1 MGTTRRVQVVTS
13 HIGRRRICPRN
24 PLTLALAPKH
34 GQPAMRSRVW
44 PRRDQNNTHQ
54 VIPIF
59 LHQHGKGEEL
69 NTKQVSTTQQISYF
83 VPGVS

>member
-13 HIGRRRICPRN
+13 HIGQRRICPQN
-24 PLTLALAPKH
+24 PLTLALTPKH
-34 GQPAMRSRVW
+34 GQPMMRSRVW
-44 PRRDQNNTHQ
+44 PRTDGKNTHQ

-59 LHQHGKGEEL
+59 LHQHGRGEEL
-69 NTKQVSTTQQISYF
+69 NTKEVSTTLQMSYF